1 MNYQEKI
8 IKKWQFKTVEEWYT
22 AMSDSA
28 KQFAKDIILFLKR
41 TLKNNDIELVTKN
54 IGHYDFSGYVKN
66 TKTNKLVYFA
76 RSIERYNQPINLLD
90 KSCFGGFLVREAK
103 NEKDSSG
110 RNNFCNF
117 LDLENKIIELS
128 Q

>member
-8 IKKWQFKTVEEWYT
+8 IKQWQFKTVEEWYT

-41 TLKNNDIELVTKN
+41 TLKNNDIELVSKR

-76 RSIERYNQPINLLD
+76 RSIERYGQPINLF
-90 KSCFGGFLVREAK
+90 KSDCLGGFLVREAK

-110 RNNFCNF
+110 RNNFCNL